1 MVYVERAGHGPDL
14 VMVHG
19 WGMNGAV
26 FDAVGRELA
35 QHFRVHILD
44 LPGYGLSAEPATTL
58 DGLLDGLLS
67 VLPQRS
73 HLLGWSLGGM
83 LAILLAARHPH
94 RVQSLLTVASSPRFV
109 AEPEWPGT
117 RLEVLSQFA
126 TQLARDSHKTVDRFL
141 AIQAMGS
148 PTAREDVRHLRE
160 SVLSRPEP
168 HPEALRL
175 GLTLLAEL
183 DLRPELRALTVPALH
198 LFGRLDALV
207 PAEVIERWPAS
218 QALQQTH
225 LFATSSH
232 APFMTES
239 NQFVRIVLKFV
250 EAQETISLSSGG

>member
-1 MVYVERAGHGPDL
+1 M
-14 VMVHG
+14 
-19 WGMNGAV
+19 
-26 FDAVGRELA
+26 
-35 QHFRVHILD
+35 
-44 LPGYGLSAEPATTL
+44 
-58 DGLLDGLLS
+58 
-67 VLPQRS
+67 
-73 HLLGWSLGGM
+73 
-83 LAILLAARHPH
+83 
-94 RVQSLLTVASSPRFV
+94 
-109 AEPEWPGT
+109 
-117 RLEVLSQFA
+117 
-126 TQLARDSHKTVDRFL
+126 
-141 AIQAMGS
+141 
-148 PTAREDVRHLRE
+148 
-160 SVLSRPEP
+160 LSRPEP

>member
-26 FDAVGRELA
+26 FDAVGSELA

-44 LPGYGLSAEPATTL
+44 LPGYGLSPEPVTTL
-58 DGLLDGLLS
+58 EALLDALLS
-67 VLPQRS
+67 VLPDRS

-83 LAILLAARHPH
+83 LAMLLAARHPH

-126 TQLARDSHKTVDRFL
+126 TQLAKDSHKTVDRFL

-148 PTAREDVRHLRE
+148 PTAREDVRHLRA

-168 HPEALRL
+168 HPEALQL

-183 DLRPELRALTVPALH
+183 DLRPELRALSVPALH

-207 PAEVIERWPAS
+207 PAGVIDCWPSS
-218 QALQQTH
+218 QASQQTH
-225 LFATSSH
+225 LFANSSH

-239 NQFVRIVLKFV
+239 NQFVRIVREFV
-250 EAQETISLSSGG
+250 EAQEMISLSSGG